1 MGLPEPTGATIRSMH
16 NPLSDWCDQIR
27 AAAEQGRVLSIQGQ
41 GSKAFHGEK
50 PRGEPLS
57 TLGWDGVLSYEPS
70 ELVVTVRSGT
80 DVMALEGLLA
90 EQGQCLPFEPP
101 RYNGAPATVG
111 GMVASG
117 LAGPAR
123 ASVGGVRDFVLG
135 AELINGR
142 GELLR
147 FGGQV
152 MKNVAGYD
160 VSRALA
166 GSMGQLGLITEVSLK
181 VLPVA
186 PAQSSFVVRMK
197 QTAALD
203 QLQRWAGLPLPLN
216 ASSWAPVSLGTDDA
230 SAASVARGDPTE
242 EGYLIV
248 RLRGALAA
256 VQAAIPVMQSH
267 LSATGHS
274 ALPLDEAQAQSWWDR
289 CRHQTDAF
297 FTQAPAPD
305 QALWRLSLPP
315 TAPAL
320 ALPSATL
327 VEWHGAQRW
336 CWAPASAAQALRA
349 LAREHGGHAT
359 LWRPSQA
366 HPEGDRE
373 VGVFMPLTPVQHR
386 LQRALQAQFDP
397 QGVFDT
403 GRLGLDRA
411 PQE

>member
-1 MGLPEPTGATIRSMH
+1 MH
-16 NPLSDWCDQIR
+16 NQLFLWCDQIR
-27 AAAEQGRVLSIQGQ
+27 AAAQDGRVLSVQGQ
-41 GSKAFHGEK
+41 GSKSFYGET
-50 PRGEPLS
+50 PRGIPLS
-57 TLGWDGVLSYEPS
+57 TLGWAGVLSYEPS

-80 DVMALEGLLA
+80 PLSELETLLA
-90 EQGQCLPFEPP
+90 TQGQCLPFEPP
-101 RYNGAPATVG
+101 RFGGAPATIG
-111 GMVASG
+111 GMVACG

-123 ASVGGVRDFVLG
+123 ASVGGVRDYVLG

-142 GELLR
+142 AEVLR

-181 VLPVA
+181 VLPVP

-197 QTAALD
+197 QAAALD

-216 ASSWAPVSLGTDDA
+216 ASTWAPASMGSAQAAQDA
-230 SAASVARGDPTE
+230 GVARGEPTE
-242 EGYLIV
+242 DGYLIV

-267 LSATGHS
+267 LVATGHS

-289 CRHQTDAF
+289 CRDQTDAF
-297 FTQAPAPD
+297 FTEPPAPD
-305 QALWRLSLPP
+305 QALWRLSLPG

-336 CWAPASAAQALRA
+336 CWAPASAALALRA

-366 HPEGDRE
+366 HPDVDRE
-373 VGVFMPLTPVQHR
+373 VGVMMPLTPVQHR

-397 QGVFDT
+397 QGVFES
-403 GRLGLDRA
+403 GRLGLDRE

>member
-1 MGLPEPTGATIRSMH
+1 M
-16 NPLSDWCDQIR
+16 
-27 AAAEQGRVLSIQGQ
+27 
-41 GSKAFHGEK
+41 
-50 PRGEPLS
+50 S

-80 DVMALEGLLA
+80 ALAELEGLLA

-101 RYNGAPATVG
+101 RFNGAAATVG

-123 ASVGGVRDFVLG
+123 ASVGGVRDYVLG

-160 VSRALA
+160 VSRSLA

-197 QTAALD
+197 QAAALD
-203 QLQRWAGLPLPLN
+203 QLQRWAGQPLPLN
-216 ASSWAPVSLGTDDA
+216 ASSWAPMSLGAGDA
-230 SAASVARGDPTE
+230 SANSHVALGEPTE
-242 EGYLIV
+242 DGYLIV

-267 LSATGHS
+267 LAATGHS
-274 ALPLDEAQAQSWWDR
+274 ALPLDEGQAQSWWDR
-289 CRHQTDAF
+289 CRDQTDAF
-297 FTQAPAPD
+297 FTQPPRPD
-305 QALWRLSLPP
+305 HALWRLSLPV

-336 CWAPASAAQALRA
+336 CWAPASAARALRT

-366 HPEGDRE
+366 HPEVDRE
-373 VGVFMPLTPVQHR
+373 VGVFTPLTPVQQR

-397 QGVFDT
+397 QGVFNT
-403 GRLGLDRA
+403 GRLGLDRE

>member
-1 MGLPEPTGATIRSMH
+1 MH
-16 NPLSDWCDQIR
+16 NQLFLWCDQIR
-27 AAAEQGRVLSIQGQ
+27 AAAQDGRVLSVQGQ
-41 GSKAFHGEK
+41 GSKSFYGET
-50 PRGEPLS
+50 PRGIPLS
-57 TLGWDGVLSYEPS
+57 TLGWAGVLSYEPS

-80 DVMALEGLLA
+80 PLSELETLLA
-90 EQGQCLPFEPP
+90 TQGQCLPFEPP
-101 RYNGAPATVG
+101 RFGGAPATIG
-111 GMVASG
+111 GMVACG

-123 ASVGGVRDFVLG
+123 ASVGGVRDYVLG

-142 GELLR
+142 AEVLR

-181 VLPVA
+181 VLPVP

-197 QTAALD
+197 QAAALD

-216 ASSWAPVSLGTDDA
+216 ASTWAPASMGSAQAAQDA
-230 SAASVARGDPTE
+230 GVARGEPTE
-242 EGYLIV
+242 DGYLIV

-267 LSATGHS
+267 LVATGHS

-289 CRHQTDAF
+289 CRDQTDAF
-297 FTQAPAPD
+297 FTEPPAPD
-305 QALWRLSLPP
+305 QALWRLSLPG

-336 CWAPASAAQALRA
+336 CWAPASAALALRA

-366 HPEGDRE
+366 HPDVDRE
-373 VGVFMPLTPVQHR
+373 VGVMMPLTPVQHR

-397 QGVFDT
+397 QGVFES
-403 GRLGLDRA
+403 GRLGLNRE

>member
-1 MGLPEPTGATIRSMH
+1 MH
-16 NPLSDWCDQIR
+16 NPLTDWCDQIR
-27 AAAEQGRVLSIQGQ
+27 AAADQGRVLSVQGQ
-41 GSKAFHGEK
+41 GSKAFHGET

-57 TLGWDGVLSYEPS
+57 TTGWEGVLSYEPS

-80 DVMALEGLLA
+80 SLTELETLLA
-90 EQGQCLPFEPP
+90 SQGQCLPFEPP
-101 RYNGAPATVG
+101 RVGGAPATVG
-111 GMVASG
+111 GMVACG

-123 ASVGGVRDFVLG
+123 ASVGGVRDYVLG

-142 GELLR
+142 GEALR

-181 VLPVA
+181 VLPVP
-186 PAQSSFVVRMK
+186 PAHSSFVVHMK
-197 QTAALD
+197 QAAALD
-203 QLQRWAGLPLPLN
+203 QLQRWAGMPLPLN
-216 ASSWAPVSLGTDDA
+216 ASSWAPVSSDADAA
-230 SAASVARGDPTE
+230 SADAGVARGEPTE
-242 EGYLIV
+242 DGYLIV

-267 LSATGHS
+267 LTATGHS
-274 ALPLDEAQAQSWWDR
+274 AMPLDEEQAQSWWDR
-289 CRHQTDAF
+289 CRDQTDAF
-297 FTQAPAPD
+297 FTQPPAPD
-305 QALWRLSLPP
+305 QALWRLSLPG

-336 CWAPASAAQALRA
+336 CWAPASAALALRT
-349 LAREHGGHAT
+349 LAREQGGHAT

-366 HPEGDRE
+366 HPDVDRE

-386 LQRALQAQFDP
+386 LQRALLAQFDP

-403 GRLGLDRA
+403 GRLGLDRE

>member
-1 MGLPEPTGATIRSMH
+1 MH
-16 NPLSDWCDQIR
+16 NQLFLWCDQIR
-27 AAAEQGRVLSIQGQ
+27 AAAQEGRALSVQGQ
-41 GSKAFHGEK
+41 GSKAFHGET
-50 PRGEPLS
+50 PRGIPLS
-57 TLGWDGVLSYEPS
+57 TLGWSGVLSYEPS

-80 DVMALEGLLA
+80 SLSELEALLA
-90 EQGQCLPFEPP
+90 TQGQCLPFEPP
-101 RYNGAPATVG
+101 RLGGAAATVG
-111 GMVASG
+111 GMVACG

-123 ASVGGVRDFVLG
+123 ASVGGVRDYVLG

-142 GELLR
+142 AEVLR

-181 VLPVA
+181 VLPVP

-197 QTAALD
+197 QAAALD
-203 QLQRWAGLPLPLN
+203 QLQRWAGMPLPLN
-216 ASSWAPVSLGTDDA
+216 ASTWAPVSTDSGQAAQDA
-230 SAASVARGDPTE
+230 GVARGEPTE
-242 EGYLIV
+242 DGYLIV

-267 LSATGHS
+267 LTATGHS

-289 CRHQTDAF
+289 CRDQTDAF
-297 FTQAPAPD
+297 FTEPPAPD
-305 QALWRLSLPP
+305 QALWRLSLPG

-336 CWAPASAAQALRA
+336 CWAPASAALALRA

-366 HPEGDRE
+366 HPDVDRE

-403 GRLGLDRA
+403 GRLGLDRE

>member
-1 MGLPEPTGATIRSMH
+1 MH
-16 NPLSDWCDQIR
+16 NQLFLWCDQIR
-27 AAAEQGRVLSIQGQ
+27 AAAQDGRVLSVQGQ
-41 GSKAFHGEK
+41 GSKSFYGET
-50 PRGEPLS
+50 PRGIPLS
-57 TLGWDGVLSYEPS
+57 TLGWAGVLSYEPS

-80 DVMALEGLLA
+80 PLSELETLLA
-90 EQGQCLPFEPP
+90 TQGQCLPFEPP
-101 RYNGAPATVG
+101 RFGGAPATIG
-111 GMVASG
+111 GMVACG

-123 ASVGGVRDFVLG
+123 ASVGGVRDYVLG

-142 GELLR
+142 AEVLR

-181 VLPVA
+181 VLPVP

-197 QTAALD
+197 QAAALD

-216 ASSWAPVSLGTDDA
+216 ASTWAPASMGSAQAAQDA
-230 SAASVARGDPTE
+230 GVARGEPTE
-242 EGYLIV
+242 DGYLIV

-267 LSATGHS
+267 LVATGHS

-289 CRHQTDAF
+289 CRDQTDAF
-297 FTQAPAPD
+297 FTEPPAPD
-305 QALWRLSLPP
+305 QALWRLSLPG

-336 CWAPASAAQALRA
+336 CWAPASAALALRA

-366 HPEGDRE
+366 HPDVDRE
-373 VGVFMPLTPVQHR
+373 VGVMMPLTPVQHR

-397 QGVFDT
+397 QGVFES
-403 GRLGLDRA
+403 GRLGLNRES
-411 PQE
+411 QE

>member
-1 MGLPEPTGATIRSMH
+1 MH
-16 NPLSDWCDQIR
+16 NQLFLWCDQIR
-27 AAAEQGRVLSIQGQ
+27 AAAQDGRVLSVQGQ
-41 GSKAFHGEK
+41 GSKSFYGET
-50 PRGEPLS
+50 PRGIPLS
-57 TLGWDGVLSYEPS
+57 TLGWAGVLSYEPS

-80 DVMALEGLLA
+80 PLSELETLLA
-90 EQGQCLPFEPP
+90 TQGQCLPFEPP
-101 RYNGAPATVG
+101 RFGGAPATIG
-111 GMVASG
+111 GMVACG

-123 ASVGGVRDFVLG
+123 ASVGGVRDYVLG

-142 GELLR
+142 AEVLR

-181 VLPVA
+181 VLPVP

-197 QTAALD
+197 QAAALD
-203 QLQRWAGLPLPLN
+203 QLQRWAGMPLPLN
-216 ASSWAPVSLGTDDA
+216 ASTWAPASMGSAQAAQDA
-230 SAASVARGDPTE
+230 GVARGEPTE
-242 EGYLIV
+242 DGYLIV

-267 LSATGHS
+267 LVATGHS

-289 CRHQTDAF
+289 CRDQTDAF
-297 FTQAPAPD
+297 FTEPPAPD
-305 QALWRLSLPP
+305 QALWRLSLPG

-336 CWAPASAAQALRA
+336 CWAPASAALALRA

-366 HPEGDRE
+366 HPDVDRE
-373 VGVFMPLTPVQHR
+373 VGVMMPLTPVQHR

-397 QGVFDT
+397 QGVFES
-403 GRLGLDRA
+403 GRLGLNRES
-411 PQE
+411 QE

>member
-1 MGLPEPTGATIRSMH
+1 MH
-16 NPLSDWCDQIR
+16 NSLSDWCDQVR
-27 AAAEQGRVLSIQGQ
+27 GAAAQGRVLSIQGQ
-41 GSKAFHGEK
+41 GSKAFHGET
-50 PRGEPLS
+50 PRGDPLS
-57 TLGWDGVLSYEPS
+57 TLAWDGVLSYEPS

-80 DVMALEGLLA
+80 ALSTLESLLA

-101 RYNGAPATVG
+101 RFHGAPATVG
-111 GMVASG
+111 GMVSCG

-123 ASVGGVRDFVLG
+123 VSVGGVRDYVLG

-181 VLPVA
+181 VLPVP

-197 QTAALD
+197 QAAALD

-216 ASSWAPVSLGTDDA
+216 ASSWAPVSLGSDRAPDGSGGASGEPTDD
-230 SAASVARGDPTE
+230 
-242 EGYLIV
+242 GYLIV

-256 VQAAIPVMQSH
+256 VQAAIPVMHSH

-274 ALPLDEAQAQSWWDR
+274 AMPLDEVQAHSWWER
-289 CRHQTDAF
+289 CRDHTDAF

-320 ALPSATL
+320 ALPSDTL

-336 CWAPASAAQALRA
+336 CWAPASAALALRA
-349 LAREHGGHAT
+349 LAHEHGGHAT

-366 HPEGDRE
+366 HPQVDRE
-373 VGVFMPLTPVQHR
+373 VGVFSPLSPVQHR

>member
-1 MGLPEPTGATIRSMH
+1 MH
-16 NPLSDWCDQIR
+16 TPLSSWCDQVR
-27 AAAEQGRVLSIQGQ
+27 AAAEQGRVLSVQGQ
-41 GSKAFHGEK
+41 GSKAFHGES

-57 TLGWDGVLSYEPS
+57 TLEWNGVLSYEPS

-80 DVMALEGLLA
+80 ALSELETLLA
-90 EQGQCLPFEPP
+90 SQGQCLPFEPP
-101 RYNGAPATVG
+101 RFAGAPATVG

-123 ASVGGVRDFVLG
+123 ASVGGVRDYVLG

-142 GELLR
+142 GEVLR

-181 VLPVA
+181 VLPVP

-197 QTAALD
+197 QAAALD
-203 QLQRWAGLPLPLN
+203 QLQRWAGMPLPLN
-216 ASSWAPVSLGTDDA
+216 ASTWAPVSAGSDNA
-230 SAASVARGDPTE
+230 SADGHVARGEPTE
-242 EGYLIV
+242 DGYLIV

-274 ALPLDEAQAQSWWDR
+274 AMPLDEVQAQSWWDR
-289 CRHQTDAF
+289 CRDQTDEF
-297 FTQAPAPD
+297 FTRPPAPD
-305 QALWRLSLPP
+305 QALWRLSLPG

-336 CWAPASAAQALRA
+336 CWAPASAALALRD
-349 LAREHGGHAT
+349 LARQQGGHAT
-359 LWRPSQA
+359 LWRPSES
-366 HPEGDRE
+366 HPEVDRE

-403 GRLGLDRA
+403 GRLGLDRE

>member
-1 MGLPEPTGATIRSMH
+1 MGATGATIRTMH
-16 NPLSDWCDQIR
+16 NPLPDWCDQIR
-27 AAAEQGRVLSIQGQ
+27 AAAEQGRVLSVQGL
-41 GSKAFHGEK
+41 GSKAFHGET

-80 DVMALEGLLA
+80 ALSELEDLLA
-90 EQGQCLPFEPP
+90 SQGQCLPFEPP
-101 RYNGAPATVG
+101 RFGGAPATVG
-111 GMVASG
+111 GMVACG

-123 ASVGGVRDFVLG
+123 ASVGGVRDYVLG

-166 GSMGQLGLITEVSLK
+166 GSMGTLGLITEVSLK
-181 VLPVA
+181 VLPVP

-197 QTAALD
+197 QAAALD
-203 QLQRWAGLPLPLN
+203 QLQRWAGMPLPLN
-216 ASSWAPVSLGTDDA
+216 ASSWAPVSSGSEQTADNEGI
-230 SAASVARGDPTE
+230 ARGEPTE
-242 EGYLIV
+242 DGYLIV

-256 VQAAIPVMQSH
+256 VQAAIPVMQAH

-274 ALPLDEAQAQSWWDR
+274 AMPLDEEQAQSWWDR
-289 CRHQTDAF
+289 CRDQTDAF
-297 FTQAPAPD
+297 FTQPPAPD
-305 QALWRLSLPP
+305 QALWRLSLPG

-336 CWAPASAAQALRA
+336 CWAPASAALALRT
-349 LAREHGGHAT
+349 LVREHGGHAT

-366 HPEGDRE
+366 HPEVDRE

-386 LQRALQAQFDP
+386 LQRALQVQFDP

-403 GRLGLDRA
+403 GRLGLNRES
-411 PQE
+411 QE

>member
-1 MGLPEPTGATIRSMH
+1 MH
-16 NPLSDWCDQIR
+16 NRLFLWCDQIR
-27 AAAEQGRVLSIQGQ
+27 AAAQGGRVLSVQGQ
-41 GSKAFHGEK
+41 GSKSFHGET

-80 DVMALEGLLA
+80 ALSELEALLA
-90 EQGQCLPFEPP
+90 TQGQCLPFEPP
-101 RYNGAPATVG
+101 RFGGAPATVG
-111 GMVASG
+111 GMVAGG

-123 ASVGGVRDFVLG
+123 ASLGGVRDYVLG

-142 GELLR
+142 GEVLR

-181 VLPVA
+181 VLPVP

-197 QTAALD
+197 QAAALD
-203 QLQRWAGLPLPLN
+203 QLQRWAGMPLPLN
-216 ASSWAPVSLGTDDA
+216 ASTWAPVSTDAGQAAQDA
-230 SAASVARGDPTE
+230 GVARGEPTE
-242 EGYLIV
+242 DGYLIV

-267 LSATGHS
+267 LAATGHS
-274 ALPLDEAQAQSWWDR
+274 AMPLDEAQAQSWWDR
-289 CRHQTDAF
+289 CRDQTDAF
-297 FTQAPAPD
+297 FTEPPAPD
-305 QALWRLSLPP
+305 LALWRLSLPG

-336 CWAPASAAQALRA
+336 CWAPASAALALRA

-359 LWRPSQA
+359 LWRASQA
-366 HPEGDRE
+366 HPDVDRE

-386 LQRALQAQFDP
+386 LQRALQTQFDP

-403 GRLGLDRA
+403 GRLGLDRE

>member
-1 MGLPEPTGATIRSMH
+1 MHGMH
-16 NPLSDWCDQIR
+16 NPLPHWCDQVR
-27 AAAEQGRVLSIQGQ
+27 AAADRGQVLSIQGQ
-41 GSKAFHGEK
+41 GSKAFHGET

-57 TLGWDGVLSYEPS
+57 TLGWEGVLSYEPS

-80 DVMALEGLLA
+80 ALSDLEHVLA
-90 EQGQCLPFEPP
+90 AQGQCLPFEPP
-101 RYNGAPATVG
+101 RLGGAEATVG
-111 GMVASG
+111 GMVACG

-123 ASVGGVRDFVLG
+123 ASVGGVRDYVLG

-181 VLPVA
+181 VLPFL

-197 QTAALD
+197 QAAALD

-216 ASSWAPVSLGTDDA
+216 ASTWAPVPMGSGASPGMESLAG
-230 SAASVARGDPTE
+230 GEPTE
-242 EGYLIV
+242 DGYLIV

-256 VQAAIPVMQSH
+256 VQAAVPVMQSH
-267 LSATGHS
+267 LSASGHS

-289 CRHQTDAF
+289 CRDQTDPF

-305 QALWRLSLPP
+305 LALWRLSLPS

-336 CWAPASAAQALRA
+336 CWAPASAASALRA

-359 LWRPSQA
+359 MWRPSQA
-366 HPEGDRE
+366 HPEVDRE

-386 LQRALQAQFDP
+386 LQRALLAQFDP

-403 GRLGLDRA
+403 GRLGLDRE
-411 PQE
+411 PQV

>member
-1 MGLPEPTGATIRSMH
+1 MGRDRRYHPKMH
-16 NPLSDWCDQIR
+16 NPLPDWCDQIR
-27 AAAEQGRVLSIQGQ
+27 SAAEHGHVLSVQGH
-41 GSKAFHGEK
+41 GSKAFHGET

-57 TLGWDGVLSYEPS
+57 TIGWEGVLSYEPS
-70 ELVVTVRSGT
+70 ELVVTVRTGT
-80 DVMALEGLLA
+80 TLSELEALLA
-90 EQGQCLPFEPP
+90 SQGQCLPFEPP
-101 RYNGAPATVG
+101 RFGGAPATVG
-111 GMVASG
+111 GMVACG

-123 ASVGGVRDFVLG
+123 ASVGGVRDYVLG

-142 GELLR
+142 GEVLR

-181 VLPVA
+181 VLPVP

-197 QTAALD
+197 QVAALD
-203 QLQRWAGLPLPLN
+203 QLQRWAGMPLPLN
-216 ASSWAPVSLGTDDA
+216 ASSWAPASSSADAA
-230 SAASVARGDPTE
+230 SADGGVARGEATE
-242 EGYLIV
+242 DGYLIV

-267 LSATGHS
+267 LKATGHS
-274 ALPLDEAQAQSWWDR
+274 ALPLDEEQAQSWWDR
-289 CRHQTDAF
+289 CRDQTDAF
-297 FTQAPAPD
+297 FTQPPAPHH
-305 QALWRLSLPP
+305 ALWRLSLPG

-336 CWAPASAAQALRA
+336 CWAPASAALALRTV
-349 LAREHGGHAT
+349 AREQGGHAT

-366 HPEGDRE
+366 HPDVDRE

-386 LQRALQAQFDP
+386 LQRALLAQFDP

-403 GRLGLDRA
+403 GRLGLDRE

>member
-1 MGLPEPTGATIRSMH
+1 MH
-16 NPLSDWCDQIR
+16 NQLFLWCDQIR
-27 AAAEQGRVLSIQGQ
+27 AAAQDGRVLSVQGQ
-41 GSKAFHGEK
+41 GSKSFYGET
-50 PRGEPLS
+50 PRGIPLS
-57 TLGWDGVLSYEPS
+57 TLGWAGVLSYEPS

-80 DVMALEGLLA
+80 PLSELETLLA
-90 EQGQCLPFEPP
+90 TQGQCLPFEPP
-101 RYNGAPATVG
+101 RFGGTPATVG
-111 GMVASG
+111 GMVACG

-123 ASVGGVRDFVLG
+123 ASVGGVRDYVLG

-142 GELLR
+142 AEVLR

-181 VLPVA
+181 VLPVP

-197 QTAALD
+197 QAAALD

-216 ASSWAPVSLGTDDA
+216 ASTWAPASMGSAQAAQDA
-230 SAASVARGDPTE
+230 GVARGEPTE
-242 EGYLIV
+242 DGYLIV

-267 LSATGHS
+267 LAATGHS

-289 CRHQTDAF
+289 CRDQTDAF
-297 FTQAPAPD
+297 FTEPPAPD
-305 QALWRLSLPP
+305 QALWRLSLPG

-336 CWAPASAAQALRA
+336 CWAPASAALALRA

-366 HPEGDRE
+366 HPDVDRE
-373 VGVFMPLTPVQHR
+373 VGVMMPLTPVQHR

-397 QGVFDT
+397 QGVFES
-403 GRLGLDRA
+403 GRLGLDRE